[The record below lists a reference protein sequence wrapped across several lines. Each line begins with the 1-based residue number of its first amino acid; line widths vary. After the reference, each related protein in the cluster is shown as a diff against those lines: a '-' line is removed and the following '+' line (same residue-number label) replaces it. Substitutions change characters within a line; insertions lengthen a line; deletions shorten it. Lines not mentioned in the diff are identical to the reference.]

1 MRTLIKI
8 EFNQTINHTTKQL
21 TNGTTYQFINPT
33 TGELINITFYDY
45 WVHEVHYSR
54 IDGLPIFEIKQSQI
68 PTDPLETFQLIYN
81 NTNIDIKSIQ
91 IIKPIPD
98 TTAFFT
104 YQADNEKEIIDF
116 ILKQCNMTHK
126 DLEDKDAYKSI
137 IRQLKLNNIL

>member
-8 EFNQTINHTTKQL
+8 EFNQTVNHTTKQL

-33 TGELINITFYDY
+33 TGELINIKFYD
-45 WVHEVHYSR
+45 YSR

-68 PTDPLETFQLIYN
+68 PTNPLETFQLIYN

-104 YQADNEKEIIDF
+104 HQADNEKEIIYF

-126 DLEDKDAYKSI
+126 DLEDKDAYKTI